1 MPFNIK
7 DDIRVSYQT
16 DDETVVYIDCD
27 VYEVIIDR
35 GIDIE
40 QGVFARPSVGT
51 ATVSLMKNSLSDLVV
66 GPDYRSDMP
75 FQIEY
80 NDGSWKSLFFGYIQ
94 NISMGYVAT
103 TKKLQVTITAYDQT
117 RVALNTRLPSF
128 EIVQSGTS
136 SSFKTVMDN
145 LEDAVRAVDSR
156 TAWGQDGSGGSATM
170 ARAYLEANVI
180 SGDVL
185 NMILDAE
192 LGWFWANPNQVCYWK
207 TRNDINAAQGTTWSS
222 SNPTI
227 SNVHSSSANHY
238 CMDSID
244 YSYDSDT
251 ITNVVKA
258 TETGSGAT
266 ATSNDSQSIT
276 KYGRQ
281 VADYEVNF
289 WNTSGLTTLGQ
300 WASAVSGASNP
311 RSAKSVTLPAIRRDG
326 TLSTILDKDICYPM
340 QVAFKAGSTTL
351 EEIYLI
357 SRIGHTIS
365 ADHWEVNLGLW
376 RGI

>member
-51 ATVSLMKNSLSDLVV
+51 ATVSLMKNSLSDLVI

-156 TAWGQDGSGGSATM
+156 TAWGQNGSGGSATM

-251 ITNVVKA
+251 ITNVVKV

-266 ATSNDSQSIT
+266 ATSNDSLSIT

-311 RSAKSVTLPAIRRDG
+311 RSAKSVTLPAVRRDG

>member
-1 MPFNIK
+1 
-7 DDIRVSYQT
+7 
-16 DDETVVYIDCD
+16 
-27 VYEVIIDR
+27 
-35 GIDIE
+35 
-40 QGVFARPSVGT
+40 
-51 ATVSLMKNSLSDLVV
+51 
-66 GPDYRSDMP
+66 
-75 FQIEY
+75 
-80 NDGSWKSLFFGYIQ
+80 
-94 NISMGYVAT
+94 
-103 TKKLQVTITAYDQT
+103 
-117 RVALNTRLPSF
+117 
-128 EIVQSGTS
+128 
-136 SSFKTVMDN
+136 
-145 LEDAVRAVDSR
+145 
-156 TAWGQDGSGGSATM
+156 
-170 ARAYLEANVI
+170 
-180 SGDVL
+180 
-185 NMILDAE
+185 
-192 LGWFWANPNQVCYWK
+192 
-207 TRNDINAAQGTTWSS
+207 
-222 SNPTI
+222 
-227 SNVHSSSANHY
+227 
-238 CMDSID
+238 MDSID

-251 ITNVVKA
+251 ITNVVKV

-266 ATSNDSQSIT
+266 ATSNDSLSIT

-311 RSAKSVTLPAIRRDG
+311 RSAKSVTLPAVRRDG

>member
-1 MPFNIK
+1 MTFDIK
-7 DDIRVSYQT
+7 EDIRVSYQL

-27 VYEVIIDR
+27 VYEVDIDR

-40 QGVFARPSVGT
+40 EGVFARPSVGS
-51 ATVSLMKNSLSDLVV
+51 ATVSLMKDSLSDLVS
-66 GPDYRSDMP
+66 GPAYRSDMP

-80 NDGSWKSLFFGYIQ
+80 NDGSWTSLFYGYIQ

-103 TKKLQVTITAYDQT
+103 TGKLQVTITAYDQT

-128 EIVQSGTS
+128 TITQSGTL
-136 SSFKTVMDN
+136 SSFRTVMQD

-156 TAWGQDGSGGSATM
+156 TAWSQLGSGGSATA
-170 ARAYLEANVI
+170 ARAFFEAEVI

-185 NMILDAE
+185 NTILDAE
-192 LGWFWANPNQVCYWK
+192 LGWFWADPNQVCYWR
-207 TRNDINAAQGTTWSS
+207 TRNDINTAQGTTWSS

-227 SNVHSSSANHY
+227 SNVHTSSVNHY

-244 YSYDSDT
+244 YSYDSDN
-251 ITNVVKA
+251 IANVVKVL
-258 TETGSGAT
+258 ETGSLST
-266 ATSNDSQSIT
+266 ATSTNSTSVT
-276 KYGRQ
+276 NYGRQ
-281 VADYEVNF
+281 SQDFEVNF

-300 WASAVSGASNP
+300 WASAVSGAANP
-311 RSAKSVTLPAIRRDG
+311 RSVKSVTVPAVRRDG
-326 TLSTILDKDICYPM
+326 TLSTILSKDICYPM
-340 QVAFKAGSTTL
+340 QVEFSAGGTTL
-351 EEIYLI
+351 QEIYLI

>member
-51 ATVSLMKNSLSDLVV
+51 ATVSLMKNSLSDLVI

-103 TKKLQVTITAYDQT
+103 TKKLQVTITAYDMT

-192 LGWFWANPNQVCYWK
+192 LGWFWADPNQVCYWK

-251 ITNVVKA
+251 ITNVVKV

-266 ATSNDSQSIT
+266 ATSNDSLSIT

-311 RSAKSVTLPAIRRDG
+311 RSAKSVTLPAVRRDG

>member
-51 ATVSLMKNSLSDLVV
+51 ATVSLMKNSLSDLVI

-80 NDGSWKSLFFGYIQ
+80 NDGSWNSLFFGYIQ

-251 ITNVVKA
+251 ITNVVKV

-266 ATSNDSQSIT
+266 ATSNDSLSIT

-311 RSAKSVTLPAIRRDG
+311 RSAKSVTLPAVRRDG

>member
-1 MPFNIK
+1 MTFDIK
-7 DDIRVSYQT
+7 EDIRVSYQL

-27 VYEVIIDR
+27 VYEVDIDR

-51 ATVSLMKNSLSDLVV
+51 ATVSLMKDSLSDLVS
-66 GPDYRSDMP
+66 GPAYRSDMP

-94 NISMGYVAT
+94 NISMAYVAT
-103 TKKLQVTITAYDQT
+103 TGKLQVTITAYDMT

-128 EIVQSGTS
+128 SITGS
-136 SSFKTVMDN
+136 STAKSFRTVMDN

-156 TAWGQDGSGGSATM
+156 TAWSQLGSGGSAT
-170 ARAYLEANVI
+170 AANDYFEVEVI
-180 SGDVL
+180 SGDIM

-192 LGWFWANPNQVCYWK
+192 LGWFWADPNQVCYWK
-207 TRNDINAAQGTTWSS
+207 TRNDINTAQATAWSS

-244 YSYDSDT
+244 YSYDSDS
-251 ITNVVKA
+251 ITNVVKV
-258 TETGSGAT
+258 TEMGSLAT
-266 ATSNDSQSIT
+266 ATSTNSTSVAD
-276 KYGRQ
+276 YGRQ
-281 VADYEVNF
+281 VADFEVNF
-289 WNTSGLTTLGQ
+289 WNTSGLTNLGA
-300 WASAVSGASNP
+300 WASAVSGAANP
-311 RSAKSVTLPAIRRDG
+311 RSVKSVTVPAVRRDG
-326 TLSTILDKDICYPM
+326 TLSTILSKDICYPM
-340 QVAFKAGSTTL
+340 QVEFSAGGTTL
-351 EEIYLI
+351 QEIYLI